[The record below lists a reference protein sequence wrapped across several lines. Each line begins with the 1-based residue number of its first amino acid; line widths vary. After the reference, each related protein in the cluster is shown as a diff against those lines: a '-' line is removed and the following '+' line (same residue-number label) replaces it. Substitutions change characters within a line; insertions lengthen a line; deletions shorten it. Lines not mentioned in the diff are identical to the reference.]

1 MLADV
6 EDGKDESQH
15 VGDEMIQQRPIAVV
29 DLDQSMRR
37 RLREPLREI
46 EEVEIQALVHV
57 EHVGVLKDVVM
68 DPFLFG
74 KRREHMH

>member
-15 VGDEMIQQRPIAVV
+15 IGDEMIQQRPIAVV

-37 RLREPLREI
+37 RLR
-46 EEVEIQALVHV
+46 
-57 EHVGVLKDVVM
+57 
-68 DPFLFG
+68 
-74 KRREHMH
+74 